1 MPWGPSVVL
10 VPLAYVQIGSSLSLP
25 RQRPRGRESL
35 RGPTDP
41 VSSRAFLELI
51 LFVGCQPVAGEASL
65 GKGDVECKAENR
77 QKREKERKRKRREE
91 MGERENEKERRE
103 VHGIRDWTQTGQDQ
117 TAINSPLDLSRPI
130 PSIGPLANTI
140 ILAREYR

>member
-1 MPWGPSVVL
+1 MRSPDAGPRSTCVR
-10 VPLAYVQIGSSLSLP
+10 PDRALP
-25 RQRPRGRESL
+25 FPPEIEPRGRKSL

-77 QKREKERKRKRREE
+77 RERKRERDREKDGRERKRK
-91 MGERENEKERRE
+91 NEKERRE
-103 VHGIRDWTQTGQDQ
+103 VHGTRDWTQTGQDQ
-117 TAINSPLDLSRPI
+117 TAINSPLDLSCPI
-130 PSIGPLANTI
+130 PLIGPRGCYYP
-140 ILAREYR
+140 REYR